1 MPIVGFSFNN
11 IVGTRK
17 KMVVN
22 QQITTNSTPRIVDVK
37 SREVDALGK
46 SSLVVGFEFLTSY
59 TPDIGEIRLEGELLY
74 LSEDTE
80 KLLKMWKK
88 DKKLPEDISIEILN
102 NLFRVCLLKVS
113 NISDEL
119 QLPL

>member
-1 MPIVGFSFNN
+1 M
-11 IVGTRK
+11 
-17 KMVVN
+17 
-22 QQITTNSTPRIVDVK
+22 DVK

-119 QLPL
+119 QLPLPLRLPVVTKKPAGSEEPKPEDPAVA